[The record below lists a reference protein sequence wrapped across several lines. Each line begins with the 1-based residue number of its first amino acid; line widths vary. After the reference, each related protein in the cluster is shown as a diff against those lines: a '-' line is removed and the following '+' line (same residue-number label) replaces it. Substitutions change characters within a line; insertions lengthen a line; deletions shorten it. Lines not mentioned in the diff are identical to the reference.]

1 MFEEKKGGR
10 CCSVGGQGGV
20 RDKMLGFYSAINGK
34 GFEQRNDT
42 SLPFK
47 RWLAACGALF
57 GEEQEGRA
65 RTPVRKPVC
74 HLDHR

>member
-1 MFEEKKGGR
+1 
-10 CCSVGGQGGV
+10 
-20 RDKMLGFYSAINGK
+20 MLGFYSAINGK

-57 GEEQEGRA
+57 GEEREGRA
-65 RTPVRKPVC
+65 RTPARKPVC